1 MTSHPRQS
9 IASLGRK
16 IRSGEMTPTE
26 LAHEAVSR
34 LETTGRDLNAV
45 TTVTAELALEEAHR
59 AEEELSH
66 GVDRGPLHGIPY
78 GAKDLL
84 ATRGIPTSWG
94 MAPFRDRVIDE
105 DAAVITSLRESGAVL
120 AGKLAMVEGA
130 GGFGYNQTN
139 ATFTGPGKNAVDPS
153 AWAGGSSSGSGAAV
167 AAGCIP
173 FAIGTETWGSI
184 HIPSSFNGL
193 TGFRPTYGVVS
204 KAGAMALSWTM
215 DKIGPMCLTAEDCA
229 LVMAAIA
236 SPEDSS
242 AGLRWFEAP
251 APWSGPLRIAVLKGS
266 GEAAQPEVGANFEA
280 SLKVLEQF
288 ASLEEVVLPDIPWVD
303 LARIIVHVEGAAAF
317 EDFLREG
324 KAAELTAPEDRTG
337 LMEGFAVPAVDYLR
351 SMRIRYHGMKAMD
364 EMLNGFDAVVAPSVP
379 FVAPPIDATFDKLFS
394 RLDVPTLG
402 AAGNLCGLPSISL
415 PNGTGERGLPT
426 SLEILGRA
434 WDDPK
439 VISFGMRYQQ
449 ETGWSP

>member
-1 MTSHPRQS
+1 MTSHPKHS

-16 IRSGEMTPTE
+16 IRSGEITPIE
-26 LAHEAVSR
+26 LAEEAVSR
-34 LETTGRDLNAV
+34 LETTGRELNAV
-45 TTVTAELALEEAHR
+45 VTVTADLALEEAR
-59 AEEELSH
+59 KAEEELTH

-94 MAPFRDRVIDE
+94 MAPFRDRIIDE

-120 AGKLAMVEGA
+120 AGKLAMLEGA

-139 ATFTGPGKNAVDPS
+139 ATFTGPGLNAVDPN
-153 AWAGGSSSGSGAAV
+153 AWAGGSSNGSGSAV
-167 AAGCIP
+167 AAGCLP

-193 TGFRPTYGVVS
+193 TGFRPTYGLVS
-204 KAGAMALSWTM
+204 KRGAMALSWSM
-215 DKIGPMCLTAEDCA
+215 DKIGPMCLTAEDCG

-236 SPEDSS
+236 SPEDPF

-266 GEAAQPEVGANFEA
+266 GEAAQPEIGANFEA
-280 SLKVLEQF
+280 SLKALGQF

-317 EDFLREG
+317 EVFLREG

-337 LMEGFAVPAVDYLR
+337 LMEGFSVPAVDYLR
-351 SMRIRYHGMKAMD
+351 SMRIRYQGMKAMD
-364 EMLNGFDAVVAPSVP
+364 EMLDGFDAVAAPAVP
-379 FVAPPIDATFDKLFS
+379 FVAPPIDTTFDRLFS
-394 RLDVPTLG
+394 NLDVPTLG

-439 VISFGMRYQQ
+439 VISIGMRYQQ
-449 ETGWSP
+449 ETG